1 MSGIKLYQFSR
12 SCGFRREWGDM
23 DWFFLTLVCAHLMIG
38 LFCGHLAYE
47 TKQKAEPWFLAGT
60 RAENSSRRSR
70 AYTSYFSG

>member
-1 MSGIKLYQFSR
+1 
-12 SCGFRREWGDM
+12 M

-60 RAENSSRRSR
+60 LLGALALVGFLVHYNRKRFA
-70 AYTSYFSG
+70 GH